1 MSSVSPT
8 LSYDP
13 FAPSAPVPV
22 VRGLSV
28 VPAGPPWSIPLVR
41 RVRTATVRAAW
52 VVSAGSFERTKRALD
67 VVGAAVLLTLLAPLL
82 AVVALLIKAQDGGPV
97 LFWQVRVGRW
107 GREFWCPKF
116 RSMVVN
122 AEQMKAELLRR
133 NDHGGDGVTFKMRRD
148 PRVTW
153 VGRIIRKTSIDE
165 LPQLWC
171 VLRGDMTLVGP
182 RPPVP
187 YEVARYTLAERRRLD
202 VIPGLTCLWQVGGRG
217 DLPFPRQ
224 VELDVEY
231 IETRSFG
238 TDLGIL
244 FRTVPAVVLGRGAY

>member
-1 MSSVSPT
+1 
-8 LSYDP
+8 
-13 FAPSAPVPV
+13 
-22 VRGLSV
+22 
-28 VPAGPPWSIPLVR
+28 
-41 RVRTATVRAAW
+41 
-52 VVSAGSFERTKRALD
+52 
-67 VVGAAVLLTLLAPLL
+67 
-82 AVVALLIKAQDGGPV
+82 LIKAQDRGPV

-122 AEQMKAELLRR
+122 ADQLKDHLLRR

-153 VGRIIRKTSIDE
+153 VGRVIRKTSIDE

-171 VLRGDMTLVGP
+171 VLRGD
-182 RPPVP
+182 
-187 YEVARYTLAERRRLD
+187 
-202 VIPGLTCLWQVGGRG
+202 
-217 DLPFPRQ
+217 LPFPKQ

-231 IETRSFG
+231 IETRSFR

-244 FRTVPAVVLGRGAY
+244 IKTVPAVALGRGAY

>member
-1 MSSVSPT
+1 MSTASPT
-8 LSYDP
+8 LTYEP
-13 FAPSAPVPV
+13 YAPPPPVRV
-22 VRGLSV
+22 ARGLV
-28 VPAGPPWSIPLVR
+28 VHHPGFPGSAVR
-41 RVRTATVRAAW
+41 RAKVFTTRAAW
-52 VVSAGSFERTKRALD
+52 AASAGSFERAKRVLD
-67 VVGAAVLLTLLAPLL
+67 VVAAAALLVLLSPFL
-82 AVVALLIKAQDGGPV
+82 AVVALLIKAYDGGPV
-97 LFWQVRVGRW
+97 LFWQVRVGRF

-122 AEQMKAELLRR
+122 ADRLKDQLLKC
-133 NDHGGDGVTFKMRRD
+133 NDHGGDGVTFKMKRD
-148 PRVTW
+148 PRVTP
-153 VGRIIRKTSIDE
+153 VGRFIRKTSVDE

-187 YEVARYTLAERRRLD
+187 REVARYTLAERRRLE
-202 VIPGLTCLWQVGGRG
+202 VTPGLTCLWQIGGRG
-217 DLPFPRQ
+217 DLPFPKQ

-244 FRTVPAVVLGRGAY
+244 IRTVPAVALGRGAY